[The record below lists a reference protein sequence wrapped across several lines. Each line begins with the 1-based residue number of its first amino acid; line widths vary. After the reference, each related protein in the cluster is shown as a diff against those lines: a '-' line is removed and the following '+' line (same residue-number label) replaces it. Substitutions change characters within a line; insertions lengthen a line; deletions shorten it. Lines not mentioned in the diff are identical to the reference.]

1 MPQSAIAQL
10 SSLGQHVSESLFSS
24 AVPER
29 VQHRHAACKV
39 SLHIGAAGVGK
50 AHFSN
55 IISDLMACMFIMSR
69 KLFPM

>member
-1 MPQSAIAQL
+1 M
-10 SSLGQHVSESLFSS
+10 
-24 AVPER
+24 
-29 VQHRHAACKV
+29 QHRHAACKV